1 MSFSESDKTFMR
13 RAIELAAEGY
23 PAPNPHVGCVIVSI
37 HGEIVGEGFH
47 EYAGGPHAEVNAL
60 AQAGERA
67 EGGTVYVTLE
77 PCNSRGRTPPCVDAL
92 LAAKVSRVVVSVRDP
107 NPKMEGGIERLQS
120 AGVVV
125 HKGLLPYDGEFV
137 NEPWLSAVRTG
148 KTYMVG
154 KAAMTLDGKV
164 ALPNGRSK
172 WITGEHAR
180 SQGQK
185 LRAQC
190 GSVLVGVGT
199 AIADNPFLNVRD
211 FPVVNQP
218 IKMVLDPNARLSK
231 RLQGQVI
238 PHFAREGRWIH
249 WTAQSEEGRQSIDE
263 TGRILPPIPLL
274 EDKTVDWET
283 FRAILFQ
290 QGIISCLLE
299 GGSVTLTSAIRQSS
313 ISRLELFI
321 APKLFGN
328 GADWFRLDE
337 DLAPTMMGQV
347 MSHQVVSVSTVGD
360 DVWITIRL
368 QN

>member
-1 MSFSESDKTFMR
+1 MR
-13 RAIELAAEGY
+13 RAVELAAGGF
-23 PAPNPHVGCVIVSI
+23 PAPNPHVGCVIVSKD
-37 HGEIVGEGFH
+37 GEIVGEGFH

-60 AQAGERA
+60 TYAGDRA
-67 EGGTVYVTLE
+67 EGGTAYVTLE
-77 PCNSRGRTPPCVDAL
+77 PCNSHGRTPPCVDAL

-107 NPKMEGGIERLQS
+107 NPKMEGGIERLES
-120 AGVVV
+120 KGVVV
-125 HKGLLPYDGEFV
+125 QQGLLSEEGESV
-137 NEPWLSAVRTG
+137 NKAWLTATRSG

-164 ALPNGRSK
+164 ALPNGASK
-172 WITGEHAR
+172 WITGELAR
-180 SQGQK
+180 THGQR
-185 LRAQC
+185 LRAEC

-218 IKMVLDPNARLSK
+218 VKMVLDPNGRLSS
-231 RLQGQVI
+231 RVRGENL
-238 PHFAREGRWIH
+238 PYFAQEGRWIH
-249 WTAQSEEGRQSIDE
+249 WTAQTEEGRQSIDNS
-263 TGRILPPIPLL
+263 GNILPPIPLQK
-274 EDKTVDWET
+274 DKTVDWET

-290 QGIISCLLE
+290 QGINSCLLE

-337 DLAPTMMGQV
+337 DLAPTMMSQV
-347 MSHQVVSVSTVGD
+347 MSHQVVSVSTIGE
-360 DVWITIRL
+360 DVWLTIRL